1 MKVAVYSLSIM
12 ISIMSESENL
22 QKLNFVYDISSP
34 SRSID
39 TQNQKSQVMSA
50 AGQASVCECRVGV
63 VWRS

>member
-1 MKVAVYSLSIM
+1 M

-22 QKLNFVYDISSP
+22 QKLNFVYDISAP
-34 SRSID
+34 SRSVD
-39 TQNQKSQVMSA
+39 TRVQKSQVMSA

>member
-22 QKLNFVYDISSP
+22 QKLNFVNDNSAP
-34 SRSID
+34 SRSVD

-50 AGQASVCECRVGV
+50 AGQASVCEC
-63 VWRS
+63 